1 MSPRRLSRY
10 SLSLAIKDEAGR
22 LFLTDPEPFRYQ
34 ELPDNL
40 YHTVIEGD
48 TLWALAP
55 RAWPNIPDAE
65 LLWWVA
71 AWFQPQP
78 IHDPTLAL
86 EVGRV
91 LVFPSERT
99 VLEKVFSPARQQ

>member
-1 MSPRRLSRY
+1 MPPRRFSRY
-10 SLSLAIKDEAGR
+10 ALSTAIKDGQGR

-34 ELPDNL
+34 DLPDNL
-40 YHTVIEGD
+40 HHTVREGE
-48 TLWALAP
+48 TLWGLAA
-55 RAWPNIPDAE
+55 RAWPNIQDAQ

-78 IHDPTLAL
+78 IHDPTIALAP
-86 EVGRV
+86 GRV

-99 VLEKVFSPARQQ
+99 VLEKVLR